1 MLGLQGL
8 CAPCTA
14 RHISVDLCIGW
25 RAVHIS
31 ARACVAAKPN
41 TINIHGTSYKTDD
54 YTNIPSS
61 IMARVFPT
69 TQLPY
74 QEHHPLKILRDE
86 IERVFGK
93 KYTPIRAP
101 SPVVTSKLNFDDL
114 GFPADH
120 PGRMPSDT
128 YYVNRET
135 CLRTHTSAHEVETF
149 RAGYKRWLL
158 TADVFRRDEIDSSHY
173 PVFHQMEGAS
183 VWSYDAFNRGGPVEQ
198 ECVAMETILQQA
210 GMEIHDDVNIDEAD
224 GWQDVHMRDHPDATK
239 LALRHLKASLNTLV
253 LALFRKR
260 WAEEAQ
266 TNEPLRVRWI
276 PATFPFTAP
285 SFEVEVWFRGKWL
298 EILGTGIVKQR
309 TLDVAGIPKN
319 LGWAFG
325 LGLERIAMVLF
336 SIPDIRLFWS
346 EDARFLNQF
355 KSAEPLNITFKPYS
369 KYPPCYKDVSFWMPQ
384 SFHENDMFE
393 TVRDRAGDLVEDVV
407 CIDDFL
413 HPKTGRHSRCYRI
426 NYRSMDRNLEN
437 DQVNALHAEVVN
449 AIVSHCHVQIR

>member
-1 MLGLQGL
+1 MLTIVR
-8 CAPCTA
+8 A
-14 RHISVDLCIGW
+14 
-25 RAVHIS
+25 RAVRAACAS
-31 ARACVAAKPN
+31 ASGCLRRLQTSAQWQQKP
-41 TINIHGTSYKTDD
+41 TAVEIHGTTYDKDD
-54 YTNIPSS
+54 YTNIPPS
-61 IMARVFPT
+61 IMSRVYPT
-69 TQLPY
+69 PQLPY
-74 QEHHPLKILRDE
+74 TPSHPLEILRKE
-86 IERVFGK
+86 IERVFGQA
-93 KYTPIRAP
+93 YTPIRAP
-101 SPVVTSKLNFDDL
+101 SPVVTTKLNFDDL

-128 YYVNRET
+128 YYVNRST

-149 RAGYKRWLL
+149 REGNKRWLL

-183 VWSYDAFNRGGPVEQ
+183 VWSLDAFEKGGEVER
-198 ECVAMETILQQA
+198 ECAAMEEALRA
-210 GMEIHDDVNIDEAD
+210 SGMQIHDEVDIAEAD
-224 GWQDVHMRDHPDATK
+224 GWQDVHTQHHSEAAH

-260 WAEEAQ
+260 WVEEAQ

-309 TLDVAGIPKN
+309 TLDEAGIPDN
-319 LGWAFG
+319 VGWAFG

-346 EDARFLNQF
+346 QDARFLNQF
-355 KSAEPLNITFKPYS
+355 KSAEPTSVTFKPYS
-369 KYPPCYKDVSFWMPQ
+369 KYPPCYKDMSFWMPA
-384 SFHENDMFE
+384 SFHENDLFE

-407 CIDDFL
+407 CIDDFV
-413 HPKTGRHSRCYRI
+413 HPKTKRHSRCYRV
-426 NYRSMDRNLEN
+426 NYRSMDRNLAN
-437 DQVNALHAEVVN
+437 DEVNVLHSEVLDALVKRCNVE
-449 AIVSHCHVQIR
+449 IR